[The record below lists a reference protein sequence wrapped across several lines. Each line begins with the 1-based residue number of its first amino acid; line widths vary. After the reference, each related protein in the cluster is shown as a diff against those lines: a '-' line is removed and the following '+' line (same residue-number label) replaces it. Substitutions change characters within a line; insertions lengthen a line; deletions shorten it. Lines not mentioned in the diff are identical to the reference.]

1 MSQELH
7 FAVSQFLYKKA
18 ELCDAYDWDAYLELY
33 DEDSE
38 YHHRHYSTRGYDLEI
53 DPEADMEDDEDY

>member
-18 ELCDAYDWDAYLELY
+18 ELCDA
-33 DEDSE
+33 
-38 YHHRHYSTRGYDLEI
+38 
-53 DPEADMEDDEDY
+53 